1 MRFRPVSERLEPRR
15 MLAVAGLNAVYFDNS
30 DFTGSTVTKTDPSIA
45 FTWDGAS
52 PTSGIGPTTFSVR
65 WNGLVKPYTDE
76 TYTFITKNND
86 GVRLW
91 VNGKLL
97 IDAWYSQATTTR
109 TATISLKANRLYDL
123 RVEHFADSGGS
134 KAMQLSWD
142 TPSRSTSLVSN
153 SRLLAYNTRGANV
166 GDYGYDNSKEY
177 DVSQM
182 IKKWSPDY
190 VTTVGDNNQLDGGGW
205 SHYDRVVGKY
215 YQRFIGS
222 YKGSYGSGAGSTNK
236 FFPAMGNHDWD
247 DGLATVHKDYYTLP
261 NNERYYDVRKGS
273 IHFFIVSSDPREP
286 DGRSSSSKQAQ
297 WIKSKMLASSAPFK
311 VVIMHHPP
319 YSSSSSYSSTM
330 RWPLRDWGADL
341 VLSGHQHS
349 YERLSANGIP
359 YVVNGAGGT
368 TVSFGSTDAHSVVR
382 NSSDVGALLISAN
395 EYAMTVQYQHR
406 SGKVIDTITLAP
418 SPGATPTAAQKA
430 DASVVATLPQNPF
443 DQFSVNTPLVGPL
456 PAWSTTPIAAVSDDA
471 AAMGII

>member
-1 MRFRPVSERLEPRR
+1 MSSQKKFVSVETLEPRKY
-15 MLAVAGLNAVYFDNS
+15 LAVSGLNAVYFNNS
-30 DFTGSTVTKTDPSIA
+30 DFTGSTVARTDSQVA
-45 FTWDGAS
+45 FTWAGAS
-52 PTSGIGPTTFSVR
+52 PASGIGGTTFSVR
-65 WNGLVKPYTDE
+65 WNGLVKPYTNE
-76 TYTFITKNND
+76 TYTFITRNND

-97 IDAWYSQATTTR
+97 IDSWKSQPTTTR
-109 TATISLKANRLYDL
+109 AATISLKANRLYDL

-134 KAMQLSWD
+134 NTMQLSWD
-142 TPSRSTSLVSN
+142 TASRSTSLVSN

-182 IKKWSPDY
+182 IKKWAPDY

-222 YKGSYGSGAGSTNK
+222 YKGSYGSGAGSTNR

-247 DGLATVHKDYYTLP
+247 DGLASVHKDYYVLP

-286 DGRSSSSKQAQ
+286 DGRSASSKQAQ
-297 WIKSKMLASSAPFK
+297 WIKSKMLGSSAPFK

-319 YSSSSSYSSTM
+319 YVSSGSSVSTTM
-330 RWPLRDWGADL
+330 RWPLRDWGADV
-341 VLSGHQHS
+341 VLSGHHHA
-349 YERLSANGIP
+349 YERLSVNAIP
-359 YVVNGAGGT
+359 YIVNGAGGT
-368 TVSFGSTDAHSVVR
+368 TVSFGSTDSHSIVR
-382 NSSDVGALLISAN
+382 NNADVGAMLISAN
-395 EYAMTVQYQHR
+395 EHAMTLQYQHR
-406 SGKVIDTITLAP
+406 SGRVIDTITLAP
-418 SPGATPTAAQKA
+418 SPGATPTAQKA
-430 DASVVATLPQNPF
+430 EPSFVQAPNPF
-443 DQFSVNTPLVGPL
+443 DHFSATTRFVGPL
-456 PAWSTTPIAAVSDDA
+456 PEWSTTSIKAEAALT
-471 AAMGII
+471 